1 MLKLNLNLK
10 KKIAHHTHTHTH
22 THVCTYIGND
32 SLNEASFFLEIYK
45 KEINTHQSV

>member
-1 MLKLNLNLK
+1 MLKLNLNFL
-10 KKIAHHTHTHTH
+10 KKIAHHTH